1 MKKILAA
8 LVGILLVYIGICFSL
23 GFVAENSVKEQLAF
37 QEKHASKMNGFKIEM
52 TNFSR
57 GIFGS
62 HMDVTIRLA
71 GSEPVWDK
79 MVLTSHSKIQ
89 HGPLLFLNGFS
100 IGAYASQSTL
110 MLKTDDEEVDKE
122 IKELF
127 GDSIGLIS
135 ANYGFDKTYTGDW
148 TLESIDVTEDA
159 AQIKIDKSVITF
171 SGDYKNMATPNVN
184 SEIAIGTVYIK
195 NETTEITMD
204 PWTGKLDQR
213 YIDAGVPMAN
223 MNLGTKKISINSS
236 AGLSATLENLTMEQK
251 QQLNDKTMNTLVV
264 IRLDKFSGPLEVNN
278 SFYQVEF
285 NNVPVAA
292 LKNLYEAMGGDV
304 APQEQLAKLM
314 PALTGLLADGV
325 ELKLGMGSEFMEG
338 KLNGDFNLQY
348 HSNAEGKNLMDLQTP
363 EEMLALFAAN
373 LDFSVSESI
382 VNQTPMAAQ
391 MEPLVG
397 TYVTKENG
405 TYNLKANLKDTQ
417 LVVGTQT
424 IPAEQY
430 MPLLMMGA
438 MGMAASQHQETPS
451 EESIPVDGD
460 AALEEMDAEMET
472 EAEVTE

>member
-37 QEKHASKMNGFKIEM
+37 QEKHSAKMNGFKMEM
-52 TNFSR
+52 TDFSR

-62 HMDVTIRLA
+62 HADVTVRFA
-71 GSEPVWDK
+71 GSEPALDK
-79 MVLTSHSKIQ
+79 IVLTSHSKIQ

-110 MLKTDDEEVDKE
+110 VLKTGDEEADKK
-122 IKELF
+122 IKELL

-135 ANYGFDKTYTGDW
+135 VNYGFDKTYSGDW
-148 TLESIDVTEDA
+148 TVEPINSTQESTQV
-159 AQIKIDKSVITF
+159 KIDKSVITF
-171 SGDYKNMATPNVN
+171 AGDYKNMLTPNLN
-184 SEIAIGTVYIK
+184 SEIAIGAISIK
-195 NETTEITMD
+195 DETTEVTMD
-204 PWTGKLDQR
+204 PWTGKLEQR

-236 AGLSATLENLTMEQK
+236 AGMSATLENLTIEQK
-251 QQLNDKTMNTLVV
+251 QQLNDKTMNTLVA

-325 ELKLGMGSEFMEG
+325 ELKLGMGSEFMDG

-382 VNQTPMAAQ
+382 VSQTPMAAQ

-405 TYNLKANLKDTQ
+405 TYSLKANLKDTQ

-438 MGMAASQHQETPS
+438 MGMAAQQHQEAPS
-451 EESIPVDGD
+451 EESVPTDGD
-460 AALEEMDAEMET
+460 VPEELDAEMET

>member
-23 GFVAENSVKEQLAF
+23 GFVAENFVKEQLVF
-37 QEKHASKMNGFKIEM
+37 QQKHSAKMNGFKIEM
-52 TNFSR
+52 TEFSR

-62 HMDVTIRLA
+62 HADVTIRFA
-71 GSEPVWDK
+71 GSEPALDNI
-79 MVLTSHSKIQ
+79 VLTSHSKIQ

-100 IGAYASQSTL
+100 MGAYAYQSTL
-110 MLKTDDEEVDKE
+110 VLNTGDEETDKK
-122 IKELF
+122 IKELL
-127 GDSIGLIS
+127 GDSLGLIS
-135 ANYGFDKTYTGDW
+135 ANVGFDKSYSGDW
-148 TLESIDVTEDA
+148 TVEAINATEESNQV
-159 AQIKIDKSVITF
+159 KIDKSVITF
-171 SGDYKNMATPNVN
+171 SGDFKNSLTPNLKA
-184 SEIAIGTVYIK
+184 EFAIGAVSVK
-195 NETTEITMD
+195 DETTEVTMD
-204 PWTGKLDQR
+204 PWAGKLDQR
-213 YIDAGVPMAN
+213 YIDAGVPLAN

-251 QQLNDKTMNTLVV
+251 QQLNDKNMNTLVV
-264 IRLDKFSGPLEVNN
+264 IRLDKFSGPLEVKN

-285 NNVPVAA
+285 NNVPVSA
-292 LKNLYEAMGGDV
+292 LKNLYEAMGGDSD
-304 APQEQLAKLM
+304 PQEQLAKLM

-338 KLNGDFNLQY
+338 KLKGDFNLLY

-382 VNQTPMAAQ
+382 VSQTPMAAQ

-417 LVVGTQT
+417 LVIGTQT

-451 EESIPVDGD
+451 EESIPADGA

>member
-8 LVGILLVYIGICFSL
+8 LVGVLLVYIGICFSL
-23 GFVAENSVKEQLAF
+23 GFVAENSIKEQLAF
-37 QEKHASKMNGFKIEM
+37 HEKHASKLNGFKMEM

-62 HMDVTIRLA
+62 RMDVSVRLA
-71 GSEPVWDK
+71 GADPVLNNL
-79 MVLTSHSKIQ
+79 VVAIHSKVQ

-100 IGAYASQSTL
+100 IGAYSSQSTFI
-110 MLKTDDEEVDKE
+110 LKTGDAEADKK
-122 IKELF
+122 ITDLF
-127 GDSIGLIS
+127 GDSIGLLS
-135 ANYGFDKTYTGDW
+135 ANYGFDKTYSGNW
-148 TLESIDVTEDA
+148 TLEAINSTAESTKVT
-159 AQIKIDKSVITF
+159 IDKSVITF
-171 SGDYKNMATPNVN
+171 SGDFKNMMAPNLN
-184 SEIAIGTVYIK
+184 SEIAIGAVSIK
-195 NETTEITMD
+195 DESTEVSME
-204 PWTGKLDQR
+204 PWTGKLEQH
-213 YIDAGVPMAN
+213 YVEAGVPMAN
-223 MNLGTKKISINSS
+223 MNLGTKKISVNNSLGVS
-236 AGLSATLENLTMEQK
+236 AILENLTIEQK
-251 QQLNDKTMNTLVV
+251 QQLNDKNMNTLVA

-292 LKNLYEAMGGDV
+292 LKNLYESMGSAVDPV
-304 APQEQLAKLM
+304 EQMEKLM

-325 ELKLGMGSEFMEG
+325 ELKLAMGSEFMEG
-338 KLNGDFNLQY
+338 KLKGDFNLQY
-348 HSNAEGKNLMDLQTP
+348 HANAEGKNLMDLQTP

-373 LDFSVSESI
+373 LDISVSESI

-391 MEPLVG
+391 VEPLVG

-417 LVVGTQT
+417 VVIGTQT

-438 MGMAASQHQETPS
+438 MGMAAQQSQEAPS
-451 EESIPVDGD
+451 DESVPADGEV
-460 AALEEMDAEMET
+460 APEEMDSEM